1 MKLRTTIFIALFS
14 LSLTASNSYAG
25 LSLMC
30 SMFPVYDFTRQV
42 ARELADVKLLMRPG
56 TEPHDYEPST
66 GDIMTL
72 NNSDIFIFTGTNM
85 ETWAADISR
94 SLSNTIIVDAS
105 EGITLTGNDPHI
117 WLDLSLAQK
126 MVMNISSAL
135 AKADPNNAQSFTKN
149 AEEYCTHLQELDE
162 AFTAMKKDKALVFAG
177 EFSAGYFM
185 RRYGFDYVSAYDGEN
200 EPSVRR
206 MAIVIK
212 HIRENGTRYIFAD
225 YGGITQVTRSISSET
240 GVEVLTFGTGHNVPD
255 TSTTFLQIMLE
266 NFNNIKEAMNDGN

>member
-1 MKLRTTIFIALFS
+1 MKLRTTIFLALFS
-14 LSLTASNSYAG
+14 LTLTASNAYAG
-25 LSLMC
+25 LSVMC

-42 ARELADVKLLMRPG
+42 TRELADVKLLMRPG

-206 MAIVIK
+206 MAMVIK
-212 HIRENGTRYIFAD
+212 YIRENGTRYIFAD

-240 GVEVLTFGTGHNVPD
+240 GAEVLTFGTGHNVPD
-255 TSTTFLQIMLE
+255 NSTTFLQIMRE
-266 NFNNIKEAMNDGN
+266 NFTNIKEAMNDGN